1 MVAMT
6 SPQVRTPLPRRL
18 GTKILAGVLAG
29 STLLGAAVVNPDTAS
44 AQEAPS
50 GETRE
55 ERLAERQQRIEERIA
70 QAIESEHITEAE
82 ADELRARIE
91 ERRAQGEERRSQRQ
105 ADRQVNRQAR
115 LDDLASQLG
124 TNAEDLKA
132 ALKDGQSIA
141 DIAAANG
148 VDLQGIIDSMVDQAN
163 ARIDEAVANERI
175 DADKAAEL
183 KANVEERIT
192 ARLNGERRSRG

>member
-1 MVAMT
+1 MIAVALVT
-6 SPQVRTPLPRRL
+6 AIGPLPRRL
-18 GTKILAGVLAG
+18 CTMFHAGVLAG